1 VEGSA
6 DYFREAW
13 HQVLLLFDDNL
24 YDEVDWIEAVV
35 YNVFRVVCV
44 FFVIPLWILVG
55 AITAGWLWPPQ
66 VREYLFVQ
74 KETVVSRAELERHK
88 LKHDIKHEM
97 EGDRD
102 EMLRMRTEVE
112 TIQSEVLGDLQ
123 QVKELMS
130 TLLGE

>member
-1 VEGSA
+1 M
-6 DYFREAW
+6 
-13 HQVLLLFDDNL
+13 
-24 YDEVDWIEAVV
+24 
-35 YNVFRVVCV
+35 
-44 FFVIPLWILVG
+44 
-55 AITAGWLWPPQ
+55 
-66 VREYLFVQ
+66 REYLFVQ
-74 KETVVSRAELERHK
+74 KETVVSRAELERHKLQQLMSIQEGLKK